1 MSPNLTSVTLKL
13 DRNKLNYSVDDSG
26 QKLTIGGAKR
36 LDAQDA
42 LKIFGPVVL
51 GLVAIGLGWVLS
63 IGFVG
68 SAGLVLCIFGGVAW
82 AQYRKKKKAHQ
93 TVKVIAPGRI
103 TLIHAAHELVLQADA
118 IDDYTIA
125 VTKLDNGSFEG
136 RLSVVASGESH
147 FLLSFSEKDKKRL
160 SEDLE
165 YVKAFIVDHVRGAGI
180 TRAFSGYAPLGLT

>member
-13 DRNKLNYSVDDSG
+13 DRNKLHYSVDDSG

-36 LDAQDA
+36 LNAQDA

-93 TVKVIAPGRI
+93 TVKVIGPGRI
-103 TLIHAAHELVLQADA
+103 TLINATNELVLKAADITDFTIS
-118 IDDYTIA
+118 ID
-125 VTKLDNGSFEG
+125 KLNDGSFEG
-136 RLSVVASGESH
+136 RLALIAKGETH
-147 FLLSFSEKDKKRL
+147 FLLSFTEKDKKRL
-160 SEDLE
+160 EEDLE
-165 YVKAFIVDHVRGAGI
+165 YMKAFILAQVRSA
-180 TRAFSGYAPLGLT
+180 